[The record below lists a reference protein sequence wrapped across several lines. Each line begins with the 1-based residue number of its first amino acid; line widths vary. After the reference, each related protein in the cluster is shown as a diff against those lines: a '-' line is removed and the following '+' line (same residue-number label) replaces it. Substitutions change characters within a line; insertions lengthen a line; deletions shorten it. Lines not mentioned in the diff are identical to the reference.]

1 MILQNKTL
9 NKLKTPNRFYSLKLP
24 QATKPKNLTSDVT
37 WCMRHVVQRKQIC
50 YKYLNPKRCGL
61 FGGVLFGEMKFVLSN
76 CLSSEDLSI
85 SYES

>member
-50 YKYLNPKRCGL
+50 YKYLNSILPHLDYNDLGTTITTCRL
-61 FGGVLFGEMKFVLSN
+61 FT
-76 CLSSEDLSI
+76 I
-85 SYES
+85 ESVDN